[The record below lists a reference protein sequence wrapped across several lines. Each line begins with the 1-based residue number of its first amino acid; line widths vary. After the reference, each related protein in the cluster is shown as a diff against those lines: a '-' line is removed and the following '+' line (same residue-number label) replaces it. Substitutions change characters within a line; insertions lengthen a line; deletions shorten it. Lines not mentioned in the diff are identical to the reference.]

1 MLALLT
7 FWCPNRSGNM
17 GAEDGGVLAPNQFTA
32 AKCFS
37 ELFGWL
43 LGDFFYIGKKKYISA
58 QMFLSGYKP
67 AGYKCAVPPASDSTL
82 SAASKDTQRREQ
94 PPQGSL
100 KISVNSPDL

>member
-7 FWCPNRSGNM
+7 FWCQNRSGNM

-43 LGDFFYIGKKKYISA
+43 LGDFFYIGKKKYIS
-58 QMFLSGYKP
+58 
-67 AGYKCAVPPASDSTL
+67 
-82 SAASKDTQRREQ
+82 
-94 PPQGSL
+94 
-100 KISVNSPDL
+100 

>member
-7 FWCPNRSGNM
+7 FWCENRSGNM

-43 LGDFFYIGKKKYISA
+43 LGDFFYIGKKKCISA

-67 AGYKCAVPPASDSTL
+67 AGYKRAVPPASDSTL
-82 SAASKDTQRREQ
+82 CLQHPKTLRG
-94 PPQGSL
+94 GSSL
-100 KISVNSPDL
+100 HRAL